1 MSNKM
6 VKKSRP
12 FISVFIIQF
21 QSDLYMSNIWH
32 AQKRK
37 SKNAFSQVPLK
48 LAVSATILYWV
59 IRKVRAAKD
68 LNLINLMK
76 LKI

>member
-1 MSNKM
+1 
-6 VKKSRP
+6 
-12 FISVFIIQF
+12 
-21 QSDLYMSNIWH
+21 MSNIWH